1 MKKERAPARVLRMS
15 IEHKGGPSLLSSE
28 HACVT
33 CVTCVTCTV
42 TRARTRR
49 AQNPTLSNPS
59 SAARARARGA
69 EQNMLH
75 TDPWTE
81 DV

>member
-33 CVTCVTCTV
+33 CVTCVTVCV
-42 TRARTRR
+42 CVCVIVLSAQSRAH
-49 AQNPTLSNPS
+49 
-59 SAARARARGA
+59 ARGA
-69 EQNMLH
+69 PKTQ
-75 TDPWTE
+75 P
-81 DV
+81 